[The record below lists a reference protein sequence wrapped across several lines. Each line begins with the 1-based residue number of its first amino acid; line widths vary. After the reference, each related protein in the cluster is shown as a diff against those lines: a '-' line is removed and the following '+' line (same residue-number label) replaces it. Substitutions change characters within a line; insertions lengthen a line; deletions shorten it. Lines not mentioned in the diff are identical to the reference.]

1 MNAIPLRHELKYLI
15 SDEAADA
22 LSRIL
27 PPFCERD
34 AHSARGVDGRYLIQ
48 SLYFDTPR
56 RDLYW
61 ASRMEHSQRL
71 KVRVR
76 TYEQG
81 PVFFEVKRKA
91 RGLVRKSRA
100 AVRREDWVRRITGP
114 LPDDASPAEQDFRV
128 QIDRHLLEPV
138 VLVRYRRE
146 AWLGTF
152 DDYARVTIDRQ
163 IECQPHD
170 VLSLDINARGLCPL
184 DDSRS
189 MLGVRRGVVV
199 ELKSSLAMPV
209 WMERLV
215 ARLELWRLSFSK
227 YCLSME
233 RAFGRRN
240 PMPVP
245 PTLPTYACEV

>member
-22 LSRIL
+22 LSRAL

-34 AHSARGVDGRYLIQ
+34 AHSARSADGQYLIQ

-61 ASRMEHSQRL
+61 ASRMEHAHRL

-81 PVFFEVKRKA
+81 PVFLEVKRKA

-100 AVRREDWVRRITGP
+100 AVRREDWVGRITGP

-128 QIDRHLLEPV
+128 QIDRHLLQPV

-146 AWLGTF
+146 AWLGAF
-152 DDYARVTIDRQ
+152 DDYARVTIDRH
-163 IECQPHD
+163 IESQPRD
-170 VLSLDINARGLCPL
+170 VLSLDPGTGGFWPI

-189 MLGVRRGVVV
+189 MLGVRHGVVV
-199 ELKSSLAMPV
+199 ELKSSLAMPA

-227 YCLSME
+227 YCVSLE
-233 RAFGRRN
+233 RAFGRGN
-240 PMPVP
+240 SMPVP
-245 PTLPTYACEV
+245 PTLPTYAYEV